1 MARRPHNFLGTTK
14 AEYHRSVRYDAA
26 VDQFLSHLRVERGLS
41 ENTLKAYGRDLS
53 LAGLRSGLHERDIQD
68 FDEEWVRRY
77 LQQLTAD
84 GARART
90 VARTLSSLKT
100 FSRYLLD
107 EQVLQKNPC
116 ENVAGPR
123 LGRALPRPAAPEK
136 LLELLALP
144 DASTPRGA
152 RDRAM
157 LSLTYAAGL
166 RVSELLHLGLG
177 DLDRRSGVVTTLG
190 KGDKRRLVPVGQI
203 ALEHVEA
210 HLAHR
215 LHNTASSLLFPGP
228 SGRALSRVTFWKM
241 VKRYAHLAG
250 LPAEFH
256 PHSLRHSFATHLL
269 AGGADLR
276 TVQLLLGHVSIAT
289 TEIYTHVSP
298 THVTEVHERTH
309 PRARLLR
316 S

>member
-1 MARRPHNFLGTTK
+1 LPRLQK
-14 AEYHRSVRYDAA
+14 AEYNCKVRYDAA
-26 VDQFLSHLRVERGLS
+26 VDSFLTHLRVERGLS
-41 ENTLKAYGRDLS
+41 ENTLHAYGRDLS
-53 LAGLRSGLHERDIQD
+53 LLGLRTGLHEQDIQA
-68 FDEEWVRRY
+68 FDEAQVRSY
-77 LQQLTAD
+77 LQELTAS

-107 EQVLQKNPC
+107 EQNLAKNPC
-116 ENVAGPR
+116 ENVVGPK
-123 LGRALPRPAAPEK
+123 LGRTLPRPAAPEK
-136 LLELLALP
+136 LLEFLALP
-144 DASTPRGA
+144 DANTARGA

-166 RVSELLHLGLG
+166 RVSELLHLALG
-177 DLDRRSGVVTTLG
+177 DLDRKSGVVSTLG
-190 KGDKRRLVPVGQI
+190 KGEKRRLVPVGQI

-215 LHNTASSLLFPGP
+215 LTSSASSLLFPGP
-228 SGRALSRVTFWKM
+228 SGKALSRVMFWKM
-241 VKRYAHLAG
+241 VKRYAQLAG
-250 LPAEFH
+250 LPGDFH

-269 AGGADLR
+269 QGGADLR
-276 TVQLLLGHVSIAT
+276 SVQVLLGHVSIAT

-298 THVTEVHERTH
+298 AHVQEVHERAH